1 MKNLI
6 VLFALLA
13 SLTVSAAPC
22 RQGKVTLGDERFGE
36 YIPSLEGKRVAVFSN
51 HSGIV
56 GDKVKGSRLADD
68 VRKHGITDQN
78 SLIPFLEPSEP
89 GGTIE
94 YGPHLVDV
102 LLEKGVDV
110 RGIFSPEHGFRGT
123 ADAGEN
129 VASSRDEKTGIE
141 ILSLFEKG
149 SNRPGK
155 DKMDK
160 FDVLLVDI
168 QDVGLRYYTY
178 YISMLHLMDV
188 CAAYGKKVIVLDRP
202 NPNGFYVDGPVLDMK
217 YKSGVG
223 ALPICTVHGMTLGE
237 LALMI
242 NGEGWLEGGRKC
254 DLEVIPCKN
263 YSRNTRY
270 CLIVPPSPNLKDM
283 KSVYLYS
290 STCYFEGTVV
300 TAGRGTSFP
309 FEVYGHPDLK
319 GFSFSFVPES
329 IPGAKNPRYL
339 GQECFGADLR
349 GKLLEEIW
357 ENKIDL
363 EYVIDAW
370 KSLGIGDSFFM
381 KNGHFDLLAGVGWV
395 REMIGAG
402 SSAAKISE
410 RWATDVK
417 SFEERRKP
425 YLLYE

>member
-68 VRKHGITDQN
+68 VRKHGITDKN